1 MQKYIAC
8 IFARG
13 GSKGLLNKNILD
25 LDGMPLIAHSIKIA
39 KKIKK
44 ISRVYVSTDSKKIAQ
59 ISLDYGAE
67 VPFIRPKKYATD
79 ASSEFS
85 AWKHMVEYLE
95 KESEENIEAII
106 SIPTTSPLRS
116 IEDINNCIDEYEK
129 YKPDAVITVTE
140 SNRNPF
146 FNMVKINND
155 GYVSLFNES
164 NKVYRRQDAPKSFDV
179 TTVAYVVNVNFIKNN
194 NFLFDGKIR
203 MVDVPR
209 ERALDIDNKL
219 DFLFAKHLIKLKEKK

>member
-1 MQKYIAC
+1 MKKYIAC

-13 GSKGLLNKNILD
+13 GSKGLPNKNILD
-25 LDGMPLIAHSIKIA
+25 LDGIPLIAHSIKIA

-44 ISRVYVSTDSKKIAQ
+44 ISRIYVSTDSKKIAQ

-79 ASSEFS
+79 TSSEFS
-85 AWKHMVEYLE
+85 AWKHMVEYLD

-116 IEDINNCIDEYEK
+116 QEDINNCIDEYEK

-140 SNRNPF
+140 SNTNPF
-146 FNMVKINND
+146 FNMIKINND

-164 NKVYRRQDAPKSFDV
+164 NRVYRRQDAPKGFDV
-179 TTVAYVVNVNFIKNN
+179 TTVAYVVNINFIKNN
-194 NFLFDGKIR
+194 NYLFDGKIR
-203 MVDVPR
+203 MVNVPR

-219 DFLFAKHLIKLKEKK
+219 DFIFAQHLIKMKEKE

>member
-1 MQKYIAC
+1 MKKYIAC

-13 GSKGLLNKNILD
+13 GSKGLPNKNILD
-25 LDGMPLIAHSIKIA
+25 LDGIPLIAHSIKIA
-39 KKIKK
+39 KQIKK
-44 ISRVYVSTDSKKIAQ
+44 ISRIYVSTDSKKIAQ

-79 ASSEFS
+79 TSSEFS
-85 AWKHMVEYLE
+85 AWKHMVEYLD

-116 IEDINNCIDEYEK
+116 QEDINNCIDEYEK

-140 SNRNPF
+140 SNTNPF
-146 FNMVKINND
+146 FNMIKINND

-164 NKVYRRQDAPKSFDV
+164 NRVYRRQDAPKGFDV
-179 TTVAYVVNVNFIKNN
+179 TTVAYVVNINFIKNN
-194 NFLFDGKIR
+194 NYLFDGKIR
-203 MVDVPR
+203 MVNVPR

-219 DFLFAKHLIKLKEKK
+219 DFIFAQHLIKMKEKE